1 MSPLPLTT
9 LEIEIISFC
18 DVGSGRGTDPRA
30 WYCYTGPGGVVWLG
44 PGGNTLP
51 IIDSNRDA
59 VDNELIISGVE
70 HTAVALH
77 RGPMHYSPDGEH
89 CCVKTSQR
97 RCVTFSEC

>member
-1 MSPLPLTT
+1 M
-9 LEIEIISFC
+9 
-18 DVGSGRGTDPRA
+18 
-30 WYCYTGPGGVVWLG
+30 WLG

-77 RGPMHYSPDGEH
+77 RGPTHFSPDGKH
-89 CCVKTSQR
+89 CCARVAIDGVTVPVMEVVR